1 MTGKTVLF
9 RCDSSREIGLG
20 HVVRCEALACK
31 LERENRVV
39 FATTPD
45 ETNRIVS
52 RHEQVLKKEGE
63 TEERFLERTSTSVS
77 PDVVV
82 IDKKHRYSSESII
95 KAKRANE
102 KTVMLDNI
110 CEGLAQCDEIVFPN
124 AHFDV
129 GSLRGSLPPDKL
141 KSIRTGPEYVILRD
155 EVLSAKRLA
164 KHTLSDT
171 PRIVL
176 TTGGSDP
183 EGILLKLIG
192 WLKDA
197 DIRARF
203 VALKG
208 DSFKLED
215 ELVEL
220 AKSLPP
226 NFEVLPYSPEKAVGG
241 EIAVSTFGMSIYE
254 MIYWGTPTICVSHS
268 PENASAAK
276 RLATKFNVID
286 DLGLIDDIGPNDL
299 IKSIEILSN
308 ESVHR
313 GYVERCENFIDGKG
327 AERVSK
333 LIVS

>member
-1 MTGKTVLF
+1 MTGKTILF

-20 HVVRCEALACK
+20 HVVRCEALASK
-31 LERENRVV
+31 LERENRIV

-45 ETNRIVS
+45 ETNRFAS
-52 RHEQVLKKEGE
+52 RHEQVLKNEGE
-63 TEERFLERTSTSVS
+63 TEERFLERANSSVS
-77 PDVVV
+77 PNVIV
-82 IDKKHRYSSESII
+82 IDKKHRYSSESIRRAK
-95 KAKRANE
+95 KATE

-129 GSLRGSLPPDKL
+129 GGLRGLLLPEKL
-141 KSIRTGPEYVILRD
+141 RSIRTGPEYVILRD

-164 KHTLSDT
+164 KHTLSDP

-208 DSFKLED
+208 DSFKLKD

-226 NFEVLPYSPEKAVGG
+226 NLEVLPYSPEDAVRG

-254 MIYWGTPTICVSHS
+254 MIYWGIPTICVSHS

-276 RLATKFNVID
+276 RLASKLKVID
-286 DLGLIDDIGPNDL
+286 NLGLIDDIGPNDL
-299 IKSIEILSN
+299 RKSIERLSN

-313 GYVERCENFIDGKG
+313 AYVEKCANFIDGKG
-327 AERVSK
+327 AERVSR